1 MESQPFLPQ
10 NVATTTHSPSI
21 TQRSAEA
28 HDGKVRS
35 IEGRSEVRVDPAQ
48 NRIRAPRSRAEQLN
62 KFVAQFQADA
72 ARYPGNV
79 ATELAGQTP
88 MVNRAAPVARP
99 GLSDEDQQKVE
110 QAIKFGA
117 EGIGLTRAEHMF
129 FAGNRIDSVR
139 EMILADDD
147 AGRAKA
153 LKKICLLYTSPSPR
167 D

>member
-110 QAIKFGA
+110 QAINAIDRGRRQFSHA
-117 EGIGLTRAEHMF
+117 
-129 FAGNRIDSVR
+129 AGMSRTAVDSVQSR
-139 EMILADDD
+139 KTPHPSSTASGL
-147 AGRAKA
+147 
-153 LKKICLLYTSPSPR
+153 SPQSPR
-167 D
+167 RLLRK